1 MLSRTSSRALC
12 AMILSLGLAACGDDD
27 NNNMNPDAAI
37 NPDAPIDAP
46 PDGLQVTWVQDGN
59 FMGPESARWDSANQ
73 FWYVSN
79 LGEAFGAEDQPGW
92 ITRLNADGTVADEK
106 WVADL
111 GTPVGMAILG
121 GSLYV
126 ADSGSILVI
135 DIATAEV
142 TDTIA
147 VPGAAF
153 LNDVAAGNGKIYV
166 SDTFGNKIY
175 ELTPGEEPVVLIDS
189 AELDF
194 PNGLYVRGN
203 ELVIAALG
211 DLDDDNNLGSLMTL
225 SLETSEITALGT
237 LEGRFD
243 GVEADGQDLLV
254 TDFSGKLYRIKPTG
268 DYDLIVD
275 LVADHGFMSTADLG
289 WDSARRM
296 VVMPDLSGHQV
307 GTFTIP

>member
-1 MLSRTSSRALC
+1 MRVRTTSRALC
-12 AMILSLGLAACGDDD
+12 ATILSLGLGLAACGDDGNTD
-27 NNNMNPDAAI
+27 PE
-37 NPDAPIDAP
+37 PDAPP
-46 PDGLQVTWVQDGN
+46 NGLQVTLVQGGN
-59 FMGPESARWDSANQ
+59 FAGPESARWDSANNV
-73 FWYVSN
+73 WYVSN

-106 WVADL
+106 WIADL

-126 ADSGSILVI
+126 ADSNAIKII
-135 DIATAEV
+135 DIATATV
-142 TDTIA
+142 TETIN

-175 ELTPGEEPVVLIDS
+175 EFTPGEQAAQLLVEG

-194 PNGLYVRGN
+194 PNGLYVRQN

-211 DLDDDNNLGSLMTL
+211 EFGNDNDLGSLMTYAFDGG
-225 SLETSEITALGT
+225 EITPLGT

-243 GVEADGQDLLV
+243 GVEADGQDLLI
-254 TDFSGKLYRIKPTG
+254 TDFTGKLYSVKSTG
-268 DYDLIVD
+268 EYTLIVD
-275 LVADHGFMSTADLG
+275 LVADHGFMSAADLG
-289 WDSARRM
+289 WDPARRM
-296 VVMPDLSGHQV
+296 VVMPDLSGFQV
-307 GTFTIP
+307 GIFTIP